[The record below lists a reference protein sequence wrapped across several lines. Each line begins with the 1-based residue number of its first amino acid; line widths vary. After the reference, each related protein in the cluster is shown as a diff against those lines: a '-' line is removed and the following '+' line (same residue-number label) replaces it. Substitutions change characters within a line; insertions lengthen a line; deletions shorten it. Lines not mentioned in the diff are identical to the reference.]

1 MVLPYVLADL
11 NSTSFWQSP
20 PEVYVLIVCLLLQNV
35 DNWNFDTFSLNGVCK
50 GAPLR
55 YIGYELLTRHGCLH
69 KYKVNKIKV
78 KRLLPSLHKYK
89 VNKIKVKILLPSLH
103 KYKVKKIK
111 VKRLLPSLHKYK
123 VNKIKV
129 KRLLPSLYY
138 LLGLPKILNYC
149 CKVLYSIVQNQNRL
163 DIIKNI
169 CFLLKQ
175 KFS

>member
-55 YIGYELLTRHGCLH
+55 YIGYELLTRHGC
-69 KYKVNKIKV
+69 
-78 KRLLPSLHKYK
+78 
-89 VNKIKVKILLPSLH
+89 LH

>member
-20 PEVYVLIVCLLLQNV
+20 REVYVLIDCLLFQNV

-78 KRLLPSLHKYK
+78 KTLLPSLHKYK
-89 VNKIKVKILLPSLH
+89 VNKIKVKT
-103 KYKVKKIK
+103 
-111 VKRLLPSLHKYK
+111 
-123 VNKIKV
+123 
-129 KRLLPSLYY
+129 LLPSLYY